1 MQDKVLNKVKE
12 TKDVEKFDYT
22 TVVIDADDK
31 LPDDIILKD
40 FAILITCNMK
50 DDDKFYPE
58 ILLQEALLLA

>member
-22 TVVIDADDK
+22 RVVIDTDDK
-31 LPDDIILKD
+31 LPDDIILKN

>member
-12 TKDVEKFDYT
+12 TKDDEKFDYT

>member
-1 MQDKVLNKVKE
+1 M
-12 TKDVEKFDYT
+12 
-22 TVVIDADDK
+22 IDADDK